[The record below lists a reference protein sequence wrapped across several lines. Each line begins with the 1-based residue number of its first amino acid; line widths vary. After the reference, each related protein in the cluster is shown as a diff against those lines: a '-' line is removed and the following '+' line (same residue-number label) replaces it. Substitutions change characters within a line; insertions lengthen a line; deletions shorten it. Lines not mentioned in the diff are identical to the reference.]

1 MDKKKLVNGV
11 VLLGIGLSLT
21 TFGIYVRISLAG
33 NFVYGPL
40 MSMKILAWSAI
51 MSGII
56 MMVIGGIRIKK
67 GTKGRGNSR

>member
-1 MDKKKLVNGV
+1 MDKKKLVNGI

-21 TFGIYVRISLAG
+21 TFGIYVRIFLAG

-51 MSGII
+51 VVGII
-56 MMVIGGIRIKK
+56 LLTAGGITIKK
-67 GTKGRGNSR
+67 SRISE